1 MINNFS
7 DNNDNVIK
15 FSEIKNL
22 RLIAKDFNPI
32 GCIGKRIRL
41 PLERR

>member
-22 RLIAKDFNPI
+22 RLIAKI
-32 GCIGKRIRL
+32 LIR
-41 PLERR
+41 